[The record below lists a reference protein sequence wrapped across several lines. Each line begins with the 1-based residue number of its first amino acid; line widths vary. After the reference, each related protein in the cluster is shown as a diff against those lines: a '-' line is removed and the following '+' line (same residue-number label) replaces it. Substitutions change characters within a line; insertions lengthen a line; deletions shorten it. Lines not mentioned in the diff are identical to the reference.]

1 MTTDVQEQLAR
12 HPEMQQQVDQA
23 TSGMVTTMVEK
34 LAERLGAR
42 RAAQAV
48 YGDPVE
54 RNGVTIIP
62 VAKVRYAFGAG
73 GGGGAGADASSGSGG
88 GGGGQFKAEPLG
100 YIELR
105 DGTAEFKPIKDEAAQ
120 LAAVLPIVIAGGVTA
135 VLALRAVRKIIHN

>member
-1 MTTDVQEQLAR
+1 
-12 HPEMQQQVDQA
+12 
-23 TSGMVTTMVEK
+23 MVTTMVDK

-42 RAAQAV
+42 AAARAV

-54 RNGVTIIP
+54 RGGVTVIP

-73 GGGGAGADASSGSGG
+73 GGSGASAKDDASGGGG

-105 DGTAEFKPIKDEAAQ
+105 DGTAEFKPIRDEAAQ
-120 LAAVLPIVIAGGVTA
+120 LAAVLPIVIASGITT
-135 VLALRAVRKIIHN
+135 VLILRGLRRLIHN